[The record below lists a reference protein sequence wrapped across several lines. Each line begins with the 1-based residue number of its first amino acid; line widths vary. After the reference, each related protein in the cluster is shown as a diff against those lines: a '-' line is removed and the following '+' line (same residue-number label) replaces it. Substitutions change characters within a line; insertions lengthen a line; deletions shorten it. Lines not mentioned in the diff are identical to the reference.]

1 MSSSKLTRST
11 ELNKNKKWSSNAESW
26 DECFVW
32 LSLRLRIWGSG
43 VRIPSGA
50 PVKSNSYVEFGV
62 RLWLNSYQLATT
74 RQLHKRDRRVSR
86 IGGFGSAIRRFESSR
101 PSHIA
106 VRRCS
111 LELAPVHKLL
121 RERRKRSRIGPQPSA
136 LGFLKPTNLTV
147 SMTVHSGYTVAPF
160 CTGIPSWF

>member
-50 PVKSNSYVEFGV
+50 PLISMGYG
-62 RLWLNSYQLATT
+62 
-74 RQLHKRDRRVSR
+74 KRDLTEIIEMFAGVSARV
-86 IGGFGSAIRRFESSR
+86 
-101 PSHIA
+101 
-106 VRRCS
+106 
-111 LELAPVHKLL
+111 
-121 RERRKRSRIGPQPSA
+121 
-136 LGFLKPTNLTV
+136 TNRVDAACAMLCR
-147 SMTVHSGYTVAPF
+147 GRL
-160 CTGIPSWF
+160 I